1 MDYIFRK
8 SIFKLKNFWKQSLK
22 LKCIAFFFFYSS
34 ILHAGKDSSC
44 ITTVLLLAKT
54 MMLRS
59 CCFSWVSWYH
69 SLITSESC
77 VGINVTCQTKSTL
90 QKKLQ
95 KEEWWGI
102 SLQYWHSTDVHN
114 LGMESC
120 LLRDDSAISG
130 SESLPYSIISVRNR
144 AFWNSLKYW
153 ILRLRV
159 CKALLLH
166 YQPTS
171 MS

>member
-8 SIFKLKNFWKQSLK
+8 SIFKFKNFWKQSLK
-22 LKCIAFFFFYSS
+22 LKCIAFFFYSS

-77 VGINVTCQTKSTL
+77 VGINVTCHTKSTL
-90 QKKLQ
+90 KKKLQ
-95 KEEWWGI
+95 KKEQSKI
-102 SLQYWHSTDVHN
+102 SLQYWHSMDVHN
-114 LGMESC
+114 PGMENC
-120 LLRDDSAISG
+120 LLWDDLAISG
-130 SESLPYSIISVRNR
+130 SESLPYNIISARNR
-144 AFWNSLKYW
+144 AFWNSLKHE
-153 ILRLRV
+153 ILKLGV
-159 CKALLLH
+159 L
-166 YQPTS
+166 
-171 MS
+171 